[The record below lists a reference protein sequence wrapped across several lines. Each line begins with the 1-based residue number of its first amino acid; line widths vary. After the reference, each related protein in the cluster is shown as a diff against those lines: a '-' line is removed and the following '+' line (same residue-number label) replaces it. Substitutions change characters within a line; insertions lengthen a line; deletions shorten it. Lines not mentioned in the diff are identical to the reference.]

1 MRDLEPPKKKERHT
15 VFKPQ
20 VTPIPSQI
28 SRVSDLANLATL
40 KIFDPLFMSLVKRA
54 YRLICERFVTILISV
69 IKKNIFLKEE
79 KNMGFIWSLIVG
91 GILGAVA
98 GMIVG
103 KDVPGG
109 IIGNIIVGFIGS
121 WIGSSLLSDFGPV
134 IGGFAIIPALI
145 GAIVLIF
152 IFSLIIGRR
161 KG

>member
-1 MRDLEPPKKKERHT
+1 
-15 VFKPQ
+15 
-20 VTPIPSQI
+20 
-28 SRVSDLANLATL
+28 
-40 KIFDPLFMSLVKRA
+40 MSVVKRA
-54 YRLICERFVTILISV
+54 YRLISEQNVTILIGV